1 MQLIISVCENYLS
14 QPKWTTLVF
23 VLKLDSSEYHIKMS
37 FFNILTMSRH
47 ILYLMEA
54 SWDVVFL
61 IVMSK
66 FPNYWVFFKNRFA
79 CWILKKGQ
87 IGREVGF
94 FHLKY
99 VTIIMVVCV
108 FKTGCECRFHSWCS
122 AYCIKCS
129 YKQDVCCTHFCLIP
143 IDKMLLSSTM
153 KWMWVIMKLFWKSE
167 I

>member
-23 VLKLDSSEYHIKMS
+23 VLKLDLSEYHIKMS

-108 FKTGCECRFHSWCS
+108 FK
-122 AYCIKCS
+122 
-129 YKQDVCCTHFCLIP
+129 QDVSADSTLDAVPIVLNALISRMYVAPIFVWFQLIRCC
-143 IDKMLLSSTM
+143 
-153 KWMWVIMKLFWKSE
+153 
-167 I
+167 